1 MIQRIISGL
10 ALFLGAGLYGCST
23 AAERPAPPANAAT
36 DRGTYICNLQMIDVH
51 NGWAS
56 TGLVAGHSLL
66 LRTTNGGE
74 SWRDCSPRGIPVDVD
89 ADATG
94 CFLGAE
100 NAWLP
105 TYERTTHTAGLLRT
119 TNGGSAWVWF
129 RFMTPAPSTPAA
141 FQSVHFYTAKNGIA
155 SETDVGLGSAD
166 CQFYETQDGG
176 ANWFPLPIFPPG
188 ADPDADDMPTMI
200 HLCNLCGDSVAFHP
214 PANVIITHGDMGDE
228 TPKNGVRLSIS
239 DNMGRNWRDV
249 KLPLP
254 SEKFRNGLA
263 ESGPP
268 VFLDDKNG
276 WLPAQFRENDGDTF
290 PFMGSAFYSTHDGGQ
305 TWTPMPGLL
314 EAASGCVGGAVDF
327 VSATDIFVCGGA
339 NLYVTHDG
347 AKSWQTIKPNID
359 FGRAGSKREV
369 SQIDF
374 VDAAHGWMILYDNSN
389 DLPDGHDSLY
399 RTSDGGATW
408 TELPLKIA
416 P

>member
-254 SEKFRNGLA
+254 SKNFATAWRKADRPSFWMTRTAGCRRNFAKTTATPFHSWDRLFTQPTMAARHGRQCRDCLR
-263 ESGPP
+263 
-268 VFLDDKNG
+268 
-276 WLPAQFRENDGDTF
+276 LPAVV
-290 PFMGSAFYSTHDGGQ
+290 
-305 TWTPMPGLL
+305 L
-314 EAASGCVGGAVDF
+314 EARLTS
-327 VSATDIFVCGGA
+327 S
-339 NLYVTHDG
+339 
-347 AKSWQTIKPNID
+347 P
-359 FGRAGSKREV
+359 
-369 SQIDF
+369 
-374 VDAAHGWMILYDNSN
+374 
-389 DLPDGHDSLY
+389 P
-399 RTSDGGATW
+399 RTSLSAAAR
-408 TELPLKIA
+408 IYM
-416 P
+416 